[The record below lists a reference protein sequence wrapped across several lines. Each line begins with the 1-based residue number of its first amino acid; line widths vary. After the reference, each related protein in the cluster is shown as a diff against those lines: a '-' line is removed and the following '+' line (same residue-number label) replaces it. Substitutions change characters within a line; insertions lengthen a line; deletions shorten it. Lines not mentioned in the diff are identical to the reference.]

1 MLCENTASE
10 PPKQNTIAIL
20 FSRWPPAYSMM
31 GAAILDLRLRLHI
44 CGFCIF
50 SRLVTAI
57 LAVLEDFVKSCG
69 VAFKNSI
76 NFIHWAEVSTL
87 CILGPK

>member
-1 MLCENTASE
+1 MQCCVKTQ

-31 GAAILDLRLRLHI
+31 GAAILDLCLRLHI

-50 SRLVTAI
+50 SRFVTVI
-57 LAVLEDFVKSCG
+57 LAVLEDFEIVRSSFQK
-69 VAFKNSI
+69 
-76 NFIHWAEVSTL
+76 L
-87 CILGPK
+87 YQL